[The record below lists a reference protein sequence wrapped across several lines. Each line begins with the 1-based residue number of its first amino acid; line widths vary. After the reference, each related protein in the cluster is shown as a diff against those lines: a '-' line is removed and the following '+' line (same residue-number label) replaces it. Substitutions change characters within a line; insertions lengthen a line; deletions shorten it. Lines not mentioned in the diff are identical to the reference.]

1 MHNYPVSSS
10 QSFRWPR
17 LKKIDKVN
25 HSRIFS
31 DSLCRERNDERGVWA
46 PDVLTH
52 DGIGYFS
59 PSATGS
65 GTSFLTLPPQTCL
78 DHTGEAVEEIGPS
91 LKKKFS
97 GIVRFEI
104 TNTGTWTLDLKTGNG
119 AVTTGEGSVKPDLVI
134 KVADDDFASLYEG
147 KSNAQQAFMK
157 GKLKVKG
164 NMSLAMKFNQVLT
177 ATRKQLE
184 KTKKKKTAGA
194 VAAAVSTSA
203 APKAQVV
210 FDQLAEVLPTK
221 GAALVAKMKGVIQWD
236 INGEKWLLDLKNG
249 TGSLSK
255 GTGPADLTVTMAD
268 DVFFQVSQGKLS
280 AQQAFMKGQI
290 KIKGNMGMATKL
302 GPILTAARPTAR
314 L

>member
-1 MHNYPVSSS
+1 M
-10 QSFRWPR
+10 
-17 LKKIDKVN
+17 
-25 HSRIFS
+25 
-31 DSLCRERNDERGVWA
+31 
-46 PDVLTH
+46 
-52 DGIGYFS
+52 
-59 PSATGS
+59 
-65 GTSFLTLPPQTCL
+65 
-78 DHTGEAVEEIGPS
+78 
-91 LKKKFS
+91 
-97 GIVRFEI
+97 
-104 TNTGTWTLDLKTGNG
+104 
-119 AVTTGEGSVKPDLVI
+119 KPDLVI

-268 DVFFQVSQGKLS
+268 DVFFHVSQGKLS